1 MIKTMPIEKIE
12 VYTEVN
18 QNNVVVSEH
27 AIDQALD
34 RFNLKNT
41 TRTKVSE
48 WVRSKYNHSA
58 FKSTV
63 TGDRYGIA
71 RLFVNN
77 DIGIVLDIHR
87 EVILTVYPIEIRRNV
102 KTKIERYLSNE
113 IKRVTKAFS
122 ERERKYRRMT
132 VKLNLEKAQIEHDLL
147 YIRKDCKRNSLIA
160 RVNAINISVN
170 EMVKELYDLQLEK
183 EELEISLSSQAL
195 RNNQ

>member
-1 MIKTMPIEKIE
+1 MPIEKIE

-48 WVRSKYNHSA
+48 WVRSKYNHST

-113 IKRVTKAFS
+113 IKRVAKVFS

>member
-1 MIKTMPIEKIE
+1 MPIEKIE

-48 WVRSKYNHSA
+48 WVRSKYNHST

-113 IKRVTKAFS
+113 IKRVAKAFS